1 MQLYDLFVPKN
12 MDVIMPDL
20 ETLFR
25 RFNRLLG
32 QLADVGIVVLCLAA
46 FPMFVFGVCPL
57 IEKADRDGPYGV
69 YVGVICAFH
78 VAVLIT
84 FIPRVSAICYR
95 RLFSSRQSPK

>member
-78 VAVLIT
+78 VGCGWHAAGLGGAWVIV
-84 FIPRVSAICYR
+84 FDE
-95 RLFSSRQSPK
+95 